1 MQKKIFYI
9 LISVIFFF
17 LSHSDL
23 IAQYRDPFSE
33 KRRRPSIK
41 KNNNLG
47 LLHAKTF
54 FKRQNDSFTNYRR
67 QNGIIGI
74 DDDPFKITGK
84 NKFKLTGIEEDSF
97 TSKQRN
103 LAITNK
109 YNKTLVKKKALK
121 SRKKHQKH
129 QMKLY

>member
-1 MQKKIFYI
+1 MQRRRFYI
-9 LISVIFFF
+9 LTALIFFF
-17 LSHSDL
+17 LFYGDIIS
-23 IAQYRDPFSE
+23 QYRDPFSE

-54 FKRQNDSFTNYRR
+54 FKKQKDSFTNYRR

-74 DDDPFKITGK
+74 DNDPFKITGR
-84 NKFKLTGIEEDSF
+84 NKFKPTGIEEDSF

-103 LAITNK
+103 LAITNR
-109 YNKTLVKKKALK
+109 YDKTLVKKKALK
-121 SRKKHQKH
+121 SRRKYQKH
-129 QMKLY
+129 QMK

>member
-1 MQKKIFYI
+1 MQRRRFYI
-9 LISVIFFF
+9 LTALIFFF
-17 LSHSDL
+17 LFYGNIIS
-23 IAQYRDPFSE
+23 QYRDPFSE
-33 KRRRPSIK
+33 KRRRPAIK

-74 DDDPFKITGK
+74 DNDPFKITGR
-84 NKFKLTGIEEDSF
+84 NKFKPTGIEEGSF

-121 SRKKHQKH
+121 SRRKHQKH
-129 QMKLY
+129 QMK

>member
-1 MQKKIFYI
+1 MQRRRFYI
-9 LISVIFFF
+9 LTGLIFFF
-17 LSHSDL
+17 LFYGDIIS
-23 IAQYRDPFSE
+23 QYRDPFSE

-54 FKRQNDSFTNYRR
+54 FKKQKDSFTNYRR

-74 DDDPFKITGK
+74 DNDPFQITGR
-84 NKFKLTGIEEDSF
+84 NKFKPTGIEEDSF

-103 LAITNK
+103 LAISNR

-121 SRKKHQKH
+121 SRRKYQKH
-129 QMKLY
+129 QMK

>member
-1 MQKKIFYI
+1 MQRRRFLHIDFI
-9 LISVIFFF
+9 NFLF
-17 LSHSDL
+17 LSYGDI

-47 LLHAKTF
+47 LLHSKTF

-74 DDDPFKITGK
+74 DDDPFKITGR
-84 NKFKLTGIEEDSF
+84 NKFKPTGIEEDSF

-103 LAITNK
+103 LALSNK
-109 YNKTLVKKKALK
+109 YNKTLVKKKGFEK
-121 SRKKHQKH
+121 QT
-129 QMKLY
+129 

>member
-1 MQKKIFYI
+1 MQKRIFYI
-9 LISVIFFF
+9 LISVISFF
-17 LSHSDL
+17 LSNTDL
-23 IAQYRDPFSE
+23 IVQYRDPFSE

-54 FKRQNDSFTNYRR
+54 FKRQNDSFTNHRR

-74 DDDPFKITGK
+74 DNDPFKITGR
-84 NKFKLTGIEEDSF
+84 NKFKPTGIEEDSF

-103 LAITNK
+103 LAIVNK
-109 YNKTLVKKKALK
+109 YNKTLVKKKAFK
-121 SRKKHQKH
+121 SRRKHRKH
-129 QMKLY
+129 LMK

>member
-1 MQKKIFYI
+1 MQKREFYI
-9 LISVIFFF
+9 LTLVIFLF
-17 LSHSDL
+17 LSNGDL
-23 IAQYRDPFSE
+23 NAQYRDPFSE

-84 NKFKLTGIEEDSF
+84 NKFKPTGIEEDSF

-121 SRKKHQKH
+121 SRRKHQKH
-129 QMKLY
+129 QMK

>member
-1 MQKKIFYI
+1 MQRRRFYI
-9 LISVIFFF
+9 LTGLIFFF
-17 LSHSDL
+17 LFYGDIIS
-23 IAQYRDPFSE
+23 QYRDPFSE

-54 FKRQNDSFTNYRR
+54 FKKQKDSFTNYRR

-74 DDDPFKITGK
+74 DNDPFKITGR
-84 NKFKLTGIEEDSF
+84 NKFKPTGIEEDSF

-103 LAITNK
+103 LAISNR

-121 SRKKHQKH
+121 SRRKYQKH
-129 QMKLY
+129 QMK